1 MSYKIILADL
11 DKYLFPEVYP
21 FYKSHFDF
29 EKELL
34 AHKVPLD
41 KLSIQNTSLKIK
53 KKKEPI
59 TILKIKPIKEQ

>member
-11 DKYLFPEVYP
+11 EKYLFPEVYP
-21 FYKSHFDF
+21 FYKSHFDI

-34 AHKVPLD
+34 AHKEPLD

-53 KKKEPI
+53 KRRNPLQF
-59 TILKIKPIKEQ
+59 LKQNP